1 MNKVSG
7 YVSWLGMWYK
17 TGAGQ
22 ACDRTIINNTRQD
35 TNSTALKAEAEA
47 RHQEGT
53 HAPCDCVPYLAP
65 GLSGSMIVLLL
76 DVDEVERVE
85 RFCHGSLDSI
95 KACAVATC
103 KQELSSTRV
112 AALPMR

>member
-1 MNKVSG
+1 MV
-7 YVSWLGMWYK
+7 
-17 TGAGQ
+17 
-22 ACDRTIINNTRQD
+22 
-35 TNSTALKAEAEA
+35 
-47 RHQEGT
+47 
-53 HAPCDCVPYLAP
+53 
-65 GLSGSMIVLLL
+65 VLLL

-95 KACAVATC
+95 KAYAVATR